1 MPLTPA
7 QEAAALIPT
16 PLLDTCIVAGPG
28 SGKTTVLIERYC
40 RLVAAGT
47 PPSRI
52 LAITFTEKATLHMR
66 RKLAEAFRGRPGILR
81 QIEHG
86 WVSTLHGFCLR
97 LLRDHA
103 LAAEVDPEFRLMDE
117 AEARRM
123 QDRALEESL
132 DALFAS
138 RPAEMR
144 KLLAALGA
152 ANLAGDL
159 REVYD
164 ALRAAGAAVEDLR
177 QEGPLPV
184 FDGTLIQEQS
194 ARLAGMIS
202 SQWKAAQRDAAA
214 QVLAWC
220 AEAERLARH
229 PPGEAWFALLGRFP
243 PNLGQLPMAAR
254 EPVRALK
261 NTIVPELTEA
271 LAAIHFAPCRL
282 TLVQALEAFDRLYR
296 RRKREAGVLDF
307 ADLEERALRLLRK
320 HPGIRAEVTG
330 QFDQIVMDEFQDTNG
345 VQAALLEL
353 VRQPDRFY
361 AVGDINQS
369 IYGFRHADPAV
380 FRAYRE
386 QVAASG
392 RRLCALRENWRSRPE
407 ILRAVSCL
415 ASGLPGVE
423 PHELVAAREWPAAT
437 EPCVEVWQAAPGEGQ
452 EPEGLEAR
460 WMARRIRQLAEEGT
474 RFGDIAVLFRTSGP
488 MALFARALGEEGIPH
503 VVRGGRG
510 FYESREVVDLI
521 CLLRVLANPRDEVS
535 LAAVL
540 RSPLC
545 GIRDETL
552 WRWKQTGNL
561 AEAMLAATPADAGDR
576 EEWERL
582 AGFRERLRRWRALG
596 GLASADRWIAEAMDA
611 AGFELRMSSV
621 QRANVERFLAEL
633 RVLLRRQSL
642 DAVVEDLDRMREAD
656 PRDADPQTE
665 EREDRVTLQTMH
677 SAKGLEFPVVIL
689 PALHT
694 GTAADSGCVEFAP
707 GLGLGVRWRNPAT
720 GETVRDPASR
730 RIADR
735 KNVQQK
741 EEANRLLYVA
751 MTRAAERLILSWDA
765 RAKRNP
771 WTRALGEALG
781 IDPKRPE
788 HSRGV
793 RRISDGAGQCEVAMK
808 VVTDPPEALPRLTVA
823 DEDTVLPTVARPVV
837 TGLADSAV
845 SVTDIVLFAQCPR
858 RYRLTQLMPE
868 PAMAPSRR
876 DRSRQGSDPLDAS
889 EIGVQVHALL
899 AGLPVNAPAAE
910 ALWLAERFH
919 ASELGR
925 RAGATLLAEREFD
938 FLFALDEL
946 VIAGQIDLWFE
957 DPGQLVVVD
966 YKTDDVDATQAE
978 RRARAY
984 ALQVQLYALALERY
998 TGRPVDEAYV
1008 HFLRPDVA
1016 APVAVDQAGR
1026 ERAVAAALA
1035 LRDAQE
1041 SAEFPLNEGEAC
1053 ERCPWFRQVCPSRW
1067 TPAEALLERTP
1078 G

>member
-7 QEAAALIPT
+7 QEAAALIPA
-16 PLLDTCIVAGPG
+16 PPLDTCVVAGPG
-28 SGKTTVLIERYC
+28 SGKTTVLIDRYC

-66 RKLAEAFRGRPGILR
+66 RKLAEAFHGQPAILR
-81 QIEHG
+81 EIEHG

-97 LLRDHA
+97 LLREHA

-117 AEARRM
+117 AEARRT
-123 QDRALEESL
+123 QDRAVEDSL
-132 DALFAS
+132 DALFAA

-144 KLLAALGA
+144 ELLAALGA
-152 ANLAGDL
+152 SNLAGDL

-164 ALRAAGAAVEDLR
+164 AVRAAGAAVEELR
-177 QEGPLPV
+177 EQGPLPV
-184 FDGTLIQEQS
+184 FDGTSIQEQA
-194 ARLAGMIS
+194 ARLSSLIS
-202 SQWKAAQRDAAA
+202 PQWKAAQRAAA
-214 QVLAWC
+214 AEVLAWC
-220 AEAERLARH
+220 ADAARLERH
-229 PPGEAWFALLGRFP
+229 PPGKAWFALLGRFR
-243 PNLGQLPMAAR
+243 PNLGQLPVAAR

-261 NTIVPELTEA
+261 ETIVPELTEA
-271 LAAIHFAPCRL
+271 LAAVYFAPCRM
-282 TLVQALEAFDRLYR
+282 TLVRALEAFDRLYR

-307 ADLEERALRLLRK
+307 ADLEERALRLLRE
-320 HPGIRAEVTG
+320 HRGIRAEVTG

-345 VQAALLEL
+345 VQAALLDL
-353 VRQPDRFY
+353 VRRPDRFY

-380 FRAYRE
+380 FRAYRD

-392 RRLCALRENWRSRPE
+392 RRLCVLRENWRSRPE
-407 ILRAVSCL
+407 ILTAVSCL

-423 PHELVAAREWPAAT
+423 PHELVAARSWPPAT
-437 EPCVEVWQAAPGEGQ
+437 EPCVEVWQTAPGEGQ
-452 EPEGLEAR
+452 EPALLEAR
-460 WMARRIRQLAEEGT
+460 WMARRIRQLAEGGT
-474 RFGDIAVLFRTSGP
+474 RFGQIAVLFRTSSP
-488 MALFARALGEEGIPH
+488 MALFARALGEEGIPY

-510 FYESREVVDLI
+510 FYESREVADLI

-545 GIRDETL
+545 GVSDETL
-552 WRWKQTGNL
+552 WRWKQEGNL
-561 AEAMLAATPADAGDR
+561 AEAMFRATPATAGDR

-582 AGFRERLRRWRALG
+582 AGFRDRLRRWRALD
-596 GLASADRWIAEAMDA
+596 GLESADRWLAEAMDA
-611 AGFELRMSSV
+611 AGLELRMSAA
-621 QRANVERFLAEL
+621 QRSSVERFLTEL
-633 RVLLRRQSL
+633 RGLLRRHSL
-642 DAVVEDLDRMREAD
+642 DAVLEDLERTREAD
-656 PRDADPQTE
+656 PRDADPQSE

-694 GTAADSGCVEFAP
+694 GTAADTGCVEFAP
-707 GLGLGVRWRNPAT
+707 GLGLGVKWRNPAT
-720 GETVRDPASR
+720 SEAVRDPASR
-730 RIADR
+730 QIAER
-735 KNVQQK
+735 KSAQQK

-751 MTRAAERLILSWDA
+751 MTRAEERLILSWDA

-771 WTRALGEALG
+771 WTRALAEALD

-788 HSRGV
+788 ESRGV
-793 RRISDGAGQCEVAMK
+793 RRISNGAGWCEVAMK
-808 VVTDPPEALPRLTVA
+808 VVTEPPEALPRLAVA
-823 DEDTVLPTVARPVV
+823 DEDAILPTVLRPVV
-837 TGLADSAV
+837 SGLADSAV
-845 SVTDIVLFAQCPR
+845 SVTDIVVFAQCPR

-868 PAMAPSRR
+868 PSAAGSGQGRSRR
-876 DRSRQGSDPLDAS
+876 RSDPLDAS

-899 AGLPVNAPAAE
+899 AGLPVDAPAAE

-925 RAGATLLAEREFD
+925 RAGTTLLAEREFD
-938 FLFALDEL
+938 FLFAIDEL
-946 VIAGQIDLWFE
+946 VVAGQIDLWFE
-957 DPGQLVVVD
+957 DRGRLVLVD

-984 ALQVQLYALALERY
+984 ALQVHLYALALERY
-998 TGRPVDEAYV
+998 TGKPVDEAYV

-1016 APVAVDQAGR
+1016 TPVVVDQAAR
-1026 ERAVAAALA
+1026 EGAVAAALA

-1041 SAEFPLNEGEAC
+1041 SARFPLNEGEAC
-1053 ERCPWFRQVCPSRW
+1053 ERCPWFRRVCPSRW
-1067 TPAEALLERTP
+1067 IPEDARVERNLD
-1078 G
+1078 